1 MPLIE
6 EMEISAMYDGTVAVI
21 APQPSPVSTRP
32 ASRDLVSQLAP
43 NIYMYTGSYTYKKVG
58 HELPS

>member
-21 APQPSPVSTRP
+21 APQPSPVRTRP
-32 ASRDLVSQLAP
+32 ASIGFCQKVDYHTQLRP
-43 NIYMYTGSYTYKKVG
+43 YTYKTVG
-58 HELPS
+58 LVQRS